1 MGALNMMFFRF
12 NQAATSAGF
21 GDRAVLRCAAVLMAG
36 LLALAFSPAA
46 LAHAALVK
54 SEPARRA
61 VLSKAPAQLRLW
73 FNEKIEPAYATIHV
87 FRQDGTPVVHPLAQV
102 DKDDGKLLVLEL
114 PKLEP
119 GAYTVK
125 YRVLSVDGHTVD
137 YGYTFTLK
145 SAAGSP

>member
-87 FRQDGTPVVHPLAQV
+87 FRQDGTPVVHPLARV

-145 SAAGSP
+145 HAADSP